1 MDEQSIEKKYE
12 KAFVQAASLHPVFPN
27 AAREQMAQMVEV
39 ITRGNDN
46 INNILSTQQSPAIK
60 GGFIA
65 DEVHAETFNL
75 DATLKGDNARAYT
88 DRYEEW
94 TQHQWNGKPLATNDV
109 PDVIVSRDGQVTTT
123 GQSKYNYSPEETA
136 RQMSQTRD
144 GSPKYE
150 DVDLLIGPEDQI
162 NPAGDVVSVAEH
174 AEAKAGALQ
183 SRGGD
188 PAEIQ
193 AYEQTAAKSSSML
206 KDGKSSSTGLS
217 KADADT
223 MGSGNLSKLNEIE
236 SRYQT
241 KSTLKQMGNAAVG
254 AAAMSAVVSGSMN
267 TVRYIQ
273 LAREGRL
280 TAKEATVKIVG
291 ETVAAAADSAVK
303 ASANAGVQ
311 SLMVRYGSQ
320 KTVAEVLAKQGL
332 KSMMKSNA
340 VTVGVVCAVDA
351 VKDLVRLGMGDM
363 TKEEFFERQGKGL
376 MTTSAGVVGGALG
389 VAGAASF
396 ASTLGAVSGTAAM
409 TTASVIGGL
418 SGGMIAGLA
427 MTLAIENGIE
437 KPYRDLVR
445 NTQNL
450 QAAASELERVSQ
462 TVLKRQVLFT
472 RYLQADFELEAALQ
486 NQFARIEIAG
496 ARALDVIN
504 KI

>member
-1 MDEQSIEKKYE
+1 MSEQSIEKKYE
-12 KAFVQAASLHPVFPN
+12 KAFEQAASLHPVFPN

-39 ITRGNDN
+39 IARGNEN
-46 INNILSTQQSPAIK
+46 INNILSTNQSTAIK

-65 DEVHAETFNL
+65 EEFHAETFNL
-75 DATLKGDNARAYT
+75 DAVLKGDNARAYT
-88 DRYEEW
+88 DRHAEW
-94 TQHQWNGKPLATNDV
+94 SQHQWDGKPLTTNDV
-109 PDVIVSRDGQVTTT
+109 PDVIVSRDRQVTTT

-136 RQMSQTRD
+136 RQMSQTKD
-144 GSPKYE
+144 GAPKYE
-150 DVDLLIGPEDQI
+150 KVDQLIGPKDQVS
-162 NPAGDVVSVAEH
+162 PTGEVVSVKEH
-174 AEAKAGALQ
+174 TEAKAGTLK
-183 SRGGD
+183 STGGD
-188 PAEIQ
+188 SAEIQ
-193 AYEQTAAKSSSML
+193 AYEQTAAKSTDTL
-206 KDGKSSSTGLS
+206 KDGKSSSTSLS
-217 KADADT
+217 KADADA
-223 MGSGNLSKLNEIE
+223 MGSGDTSKLRDIE

-273 LAREGRL
+273 LVREGRL
-280 TAKEATVKIVG
+280 TAEEATIKIVG

-311 SLMVRYGSQ
+311 GLMVRYGSE
-320 KTVAEVLAKQGL
+320 KAVAEVLAKQGL

-340 VTVGVVCAVDA
+340 VTIGVVCAVDA

-389 VAGAASF
+389 VAGATSF
-396 ASTLGAVSGTAAM
+396 ATAFGVASGTTAM
-409 TTASVIGGL
+409 TAASVIGGL

-450 QAAASELERVSQ
+450 QAAAAELERVSQ
-462 TVLKRQVLFT
+462 TVFKGQVLFT
-472 RYLQADFELEAALQ
+472 KYLEADFELDAALQ
-486 NQFARIEIAG
+486 DQFTRIDRAG
-496 ARALDVIN
+496 ARALDAIN

>member
-1 MDEQSIEKKYE
+1 MSKQSIEKRYE
-12 KAFVQAASLHPVFPN
+12 KAFEQVASLHPVFPN
-27 AAREQMAQMVEV
+27 TAREQMAHMVEV
-39 ITRGNDN
+39 IARGNEN
-46 INNILSTQQSPAIK
+46 INNILSTNQSSVIK

-65 DEVHAETFNL
+65 EEFHAETFNL
-75 DATLKGDNARAYT
+75 DAVLKSDTARAYT
-88 DRYEEW
+88 DNYAEW
-94 TQHQWNGKPLATNDV
+94 KQHLWEGKPLSTNDI
-109 PDVIVSRDGQVTTT
+109 PDVIVSRDGQITTT

-150 DVDLLIGPEDQI
+150 KIDHLIGPEDQI
-162 NPAGDVVSVAEH
+162 NPTGDVVSVREH
-174 AEAKAGALQ
+174 AEAKAEALQ
-183 SRGGD
+183 STGGD
-188 PAEIQ
+188 SAEIQ
-193 AYEQTAAKSSSML
+193 AYEQTAAKSTDTL
-206 KDGKSSSTGLS
+206 KDGKSSSTVLS

-223 MGSGNLSKLNEIE
+223 MGSGELNKLKDIE
-236 SRYQT
+236 NQYQT

-280 TAKEATVKIVG
+280 TAEEATVKIVS

-303 ASANAGVQ
+303 ASANAGMQ
-311 SLMVRYGSQ
+311 SLMVRYGSE
-320 KTVAEVLAKQGL
+320 KAVTEVLAKQGL

-351 VKDLVRLGMGDM
+351 VKDLVRLGMGNM

-376 MTTSAGVVGGALG
+376 MTTSAGVAGGSLGLAGATAAAEALG
-389 VAGAASF
+389 IASG
-396 ASTLGAVSGTAAM
+396 SLAM
-409 TTASVIGGL
+409 TTLNVIGGL

-450 QAAASELERVSQ
+450 QAAAAELERVSQ
-462 TVLKRQVLFT
+462 TVFKGQVLFT
-472 RYLQADFELEAALQ
+472 KYLEADFELDAALQ
-486 NQFARIEIAG
+486 DQFTRIDSAG
-496 ARALDVIN
+496 ARALDAIN

>member
-1 MDEQSIEKKYE
+1 MGKQSIEGKYE
-12 KAFVQAASLHPVFPN
+12 KAFEQAASLHPIFPN

-39 ITRGNDN
+39 IAKGNEN
-46 INNILSTQQSPAIK
+46 IYAELATGRDMYQK

-65 DEVHAETFNL
+65 EEFHAETFNL
-75 DATLKGDNARAYT
+75 DAVLKGDNARAYT
-88 DRYEEW
+88 DRYDEW
-94 TQHQWNGKPLATNDV
+94 SQHQWEGKPLAKNDT
-109 PDVIVSRDGQVTTT
+109 PDIIVSRDGKVTTT

-136 RQMSQTRD
+136 RQMSQTKD
-144 GSPKYE
+144 GAPKYE
-150 DVDLLIGPEDQI
+150 KVDHLIGPEDQV
-162 NPAGDVVSVAEH
+162 NPAGEVASIKDH
-174 AEAKAGALQ
+174 AEAKAGALKNT
-183 SRGGD
+183 GGD
-188 PAEIQ
+188 SAEIQ
-193 AYEQTAAKSSSML
+193 AYEQTAAKSTDTL
-206 KDGKSSSTGLS
+206 KDGKSSSTSLS
-217 KADADT
+217 KADADA
-223 MGSGNLSKLNEIE
+223 MGSGDISKLKDIE
-236 SRYQT
+236 NRYQT

-280 TAKEATVKIVG
+280 TAEEATIKIVG

-311 SLMVRYGSQ
+311 SLMVRYGSE
-320 KTVAEVLAKQGL
+320 KAVVEVLAKQGL

-376 MTTSAGVVGGALG
+376 MATSAGVVGGSLG
-389 VAGAASF
+389 VAGATAL
-396 ASTLGAVSGTAAM
+396 AGALGAGTGTLAM
-409 TTASVIGGL
+409 TAASVIGGL

-427 MTLAIENGIE
+427 MTMAIENGIE

-445 NTQNL
+445 NTTYMHE
-450 QAAASELERVSQ
+450 AALELERVSK
-462 TVLKRQVLFT
+462 TVLMGQVLFT
-472 RYLQADFELEAALQ
+472 KYLEADADLEQQLEAQFDKIDAVGNEAL
-486 NQFARIEIAG
+486 
-496 ARALDVIN
+496 ALIM